1 MAEAFWA
8 GPSRKGFVGKQVMEA
23 VQMADM
29 LLQAKRLLQQELS
42 RMAKAIQGWPTGGN
56 AGG

>member
-1 MAEAFWA
+1 MA
-8 GPSRKGFVGKQVMEA
+8 GPSRRGFVRKQVMEA